1 VIGRYSGTFLA
12 ANDLA
17 CYNIIERTRK
27 MVDCR
32 QHLLE
37 HVVVE
42 KEEEEE
48 EEEEARKE
56 IYITPS
62 LF

>member
-1 VIGRYSGTFLA
+1 
-12 ANDLA
+12 
-17 CYNIIERTRK
+17 